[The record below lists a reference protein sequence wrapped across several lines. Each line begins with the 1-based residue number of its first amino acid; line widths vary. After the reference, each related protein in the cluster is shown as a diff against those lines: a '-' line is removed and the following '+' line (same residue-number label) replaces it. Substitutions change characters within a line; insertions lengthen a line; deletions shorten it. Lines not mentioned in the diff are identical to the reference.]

1 MHHHIKKLFEKPKN
15 VRWHFCIRLTNGLK
29 GTRAGKIDGSN
40 IFILAP
46 FMIKSLINAKTNDP
60 LKLIPIVIDA
70 AKNFDDEISG
80 ESQLASE
87 HA

>member
-1 MHHHIKKLFEKPKN
+1 
-15 VRWHFCIRLTNGLK
+15 
-29 GTRAGKIDGSN
+29 
-40 IFILAP
+40 
-46 FMIKSLINAKTNDP
+46 MIKSLINAKTTDP
-60 LKLIPIVIDA
+60 LKIIPIVIDA